1 MPQKRNKVTM
11 LISKYVMLF
20 LGSILAAVGVDEFL
34 VPNQI
39 IDGGI
44 VGISIMLSHITG
56 FSLSAFLI
64 VLNLPFLYL
73 GYMQIG

>member
-20 LGSILAAVGVDEFL
+20 LGSILAAVGVEEFL

-64 VLNLPFLYL
+64 VLNL
-73 GYMQIG
+73 